1 MLLTFLVLQILQG
14 WGAPALAK
22 DLNPKDPVVV
32 QLYVFGE
39 ASREPNDQLDQV
51 LATAKRCGYTQVQ
64 AWLDYF
70 RSEESATALTKL
82 LEKHGLTMPA
92 AYSGANLHVPAEA
105 EKAME
110 SVLRRAEI
118 GKDHGLQIVIV
129 NPDPTADEKTDEQ
142 LKIQAQNLDRLAKS
156 LAEIGLR
163 LAIHQHAPEM
173 KSGAREWYHM
183 LNHTDP
189 ERVFFCLDTHW
200 VLRGGQDPYK
210 LIEDAGNRVIDL
222 HLRNSI
228 AGVWAEDFGDGDI
241 DYRKVSA
248 ILKNLN
254 YGGYLTVELAHEN
267 GTTVTRSLEENLKR
281 SREYTREVFGK

>member
-1 MLLTFLVLQILQG
+1 
-14 WGAPALAK
+14 
-22 DLNPKDPVVV
+22 
-32 QLYVFGE
+32 
-39 ASREPNDQLDQV
+39 
-51 LATAKRCGYTQVQ
+51 
-64 AWLDYF
+64 
-70 RSEESATALTKL
+70 
-82 LEKHGLTMPA
+82 
-92 AYSGANLHVPAEA
+92 
-105 EKAME
+105 
-110 SVLRRAEI
+110 
-118 GKDHGLQIVIV
+118 
-129 NPDPTADEKTDEQ
+129 
-142 LKIQAQNLDRLAKS
+142 
-156 LAEIGLR
+156 
-163 LAIHQHAPEM
+163 
-173 KSGAREWYHM
+173 M

-210 LIEDAGNRVIDL
+210 LLEDAGNRVIDL

-281 SREYTREVFGK
+281 SREYTRAVFGK